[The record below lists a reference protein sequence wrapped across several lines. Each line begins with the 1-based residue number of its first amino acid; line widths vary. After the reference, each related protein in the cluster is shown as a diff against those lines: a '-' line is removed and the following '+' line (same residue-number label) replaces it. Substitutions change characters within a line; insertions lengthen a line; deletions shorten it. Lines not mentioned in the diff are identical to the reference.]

1 MNKIATIF
9 TLGSLLIFNAC
20 GNKYKLQL
28 ESPKTIQVSEVKVR
42 NEFFVSA
49 LFIESTITD
58 YLSEKLNISNP
69 INSEFL
75 GNHEKALTFSQKM
88 DALMES
94 NEFSIIDRSKLSVFR
109 EIYNEFI
116 LNGEALSFE
125 DCFTS
130 PDSND
135 DFLLILYPQ
144 SDHLPREEKLIS
156 ACYQLIGE
164 VSELVAL
171 HTEKVEVKMPRR
183 NKIFNMNNLKIGK
196 FVSLIFF
203 LFIT

>member
-1 MNKIATIF
+1 MEI
-9 TLGSLLIFNAC
+9 
-20 GNKYKLQL
+20 
-28 ESPKTIQVSEVKVR
+28 SEVKVR
-42 NEFFVSA
+42 NELFVSA

-58 YLSEKLNISNP
+58 YLSEKLDISNP

-75 GNHEKALTFSQKM
+75 GNHEKALSFSQKM
-88 DALMES
+88 DAIMES
-94 NEFSIIDRSKLSVFR
+94 SKFSIIDQSKLSVFR

-116 LNGEALSFE
+116 LNEDVLSLE
-125 DCFTS
+125 ECFTS

-144 SDHLPREEKLIS
+144 SDHLPREEKLVN

-171 HTEKVEVKMPRR
+171 HTEKAEVKMPRKSR
-183 NKIFNMNNLKIGK
+183 MFSLESLKLGK
-196 FVSLIFF
+196 FVMLFSF
-203 LFIT
+203 LFIS

>member
-1 MNKIATIF
+1 MEI
-9 TLGSLLIFNAC
+9 
-20 GNKYKLQL
+20 
-28 ESPKTIQVSEVKVR
+28 SEVKVR

-116 LNGEALSFE
+116 INGEALSFE

-144 SDHLPREEKLIS
+144 SDHLPREEKLIN

-164 VSELVAL
+164 VSELVAM
-171 HTEKVEVKMPRR
+171 HTEKAEVKMPRR
-183 NKIFNMNNLKIGK
+183 KSMFRLENFKIGK
-196 FVSLIFF
+196 FVMLFSF
-203 LFIT
+203 LFIS